1 MPAKPY
7 FDRII
12 LIAVL
17 LLMIIGIAMVFSS
30 SALVAQKLG
39 KKITYFCV
47 KQLIW
52 AILGLLLM
60 LFFMFIDY
68 KKLKSKTV
76 NYGVLGI
83 SLCLLVYVLF
93 GSGDIKRWVRLGS
106 FSLQPSELAKI
117 GVVLFLAF
125 TLQHKEIPLS
135 PKSLVSVILIVC
147 LVIGLILIEPDLGT
161 VLLITLVFVTMLFVL
176 GISRKLIISMVIVG
190 VILLIFALEL
200 YSYRMERIMAWWCQI
215 VGKEP
220 SNRNISDALFQ
231 LEQAKIAVGSG
242 GIKGL
247 GFGNSL
253 QKLYYLPQPHND
265 FIFAIISEEL
275 GLIGALGIWLLFF
288 IIFVRGALIA
298 KSFSDRYGSYLAFGI
313 TLLLIYQSLIN
324 MSVVLGLFPTKGIPL
339 PFVSYGGS
347 SLLSSLC
354 CIGLLLNLSQNVNKT

>member
-1 MPAKPY
+1 MPARAW
-7 FDRII
+7 FDRAI

-17 LLMIIGIAMVFSS
+17 VLMIIGLAMVFSS

-39 KKITYFCV
+39 KKITYFFV

-68 KKLKSKTV
+68 KKLKSKTI

-83 SLCLLVYVLF
+83 SLCLLVYVLL
-93 GSGDIKRWVRLGS
+93 GHNDIKRWVKLGS

-117 GVVLFLAF
+117 GIILFLAF
-125 TLQHKEIPLS
+125 TLQNRKIPLS
-135 PKSLVSVILIVC
+135 SKSLLSISLIVF
-147 LVIGLILIEPDLGT
+147 LVVGLILIEPDLGT
-161 VLLITLVFVTMLFVL
+161 AFLITLVFLTMLFVL
-176 GISRKLIISMVIVG
+176 GISKRLIITILIVG
-190 VILLIFALEL
+190 VVLLIFALEL
-200 YSYRMERIMAWWCQI
+200 YSYRMERIVAWWCQI
-215 VGKEP
+215 AGKEL
-220 SNRNISDALFQ
+220 SSKNISDALFQ

-253 QKLYYLPQPHND
+253 QKLFYIPQPHND

-298 KSFSDRYGSYLAFGI
+298 KSSPDRYGSYLAFGI

-324 MSVVLGLFPTKGIPL
+324 MSVVLGLLPTKGIPL
-339 PFVSYGGS
+339 PFISYGGS

-354 CIGLLLNLSQNVNKT
+354 CIGLLLNLSMNVNKT